1 MKKDTKTFCSEFSL
15 SSILMI
21 IAKLLQE
28 GVKGRNQYS
37 PIIFSRYLQSSVH
50 KNYFCSSQHVQ
61 QVQLHNTIS
70 HLKTTRKQQAG
81 LTSFWA
87 ARPKGP

>member
-61 QVQLHNTIS
+61 LHNTIS
-70 HLKTTRKQQAG
+70 HLKTTKNQQAG
-81 LTSFWA
+81 PTSFWA